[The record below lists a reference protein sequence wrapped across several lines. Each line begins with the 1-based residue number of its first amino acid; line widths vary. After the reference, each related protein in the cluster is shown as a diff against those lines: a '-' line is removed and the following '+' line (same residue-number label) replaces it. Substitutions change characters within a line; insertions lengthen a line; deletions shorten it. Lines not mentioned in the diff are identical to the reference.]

1 MTDAQKLRQI
11 VEAVRK
17 TGARPLE
24 LTETQS
30 ERLRHIVEAVRA
42 TRPATVSATEGDR
55 R

>member
-24 LTETQS
+24 LTEVDS
-30 ERLRHIVEAVRA
+30 DKLRHIVEAVRA
-42 TRPATVSATEGDR
+42 VRPATVSAAEGDR

>member
-1 MTDAQKLRQI
+1 MTNDQRLRQI

-24 LTETQS
+24 LTETQL
-30 ERLRHIVEAVRA
+30 ERLRHIVKAVCA
-42 TRPATVSATEGDR
+42 AGPATVSAAEGDR